1 METHDYTGLIEG
13 VRDTA
18 TVKRV
23 YGDAYEKNGLT
34 VIPAATV
41 RGGGGRRG
49 DAGADS
55 RGGFGVTARPS
66 GAWIIENGK
75 AEWKPAVDVNRVIL
89 GGQLVG
95 LVAVLVAGWII
106 HEHSRSEQRELAKAV
121 RALGR
126 LRHSTRLALGRA
138 HFDR

>member
-1 METHDYTGLIEG
+1 MEAHDYDGLING

-49 DAGADS
+49 DDEAGS
-55 RGGFGVTARPS
+55 RSGFGVTARAS
-66 GAWIIENGK
+66 GAWIIDDGK
-75 AEWKPAVDVNRVIL
+75 VEWKPTVDVNRIIL
-89 GGQLVG
+89 GGQVVG
-95 LVAVLVAGWII
+95 LVAILVAGWII